1 MNIKKTIEI
10 IRNQTIGSHSY
21 IMKKLKEKDSFYVEL
36 FQSGLN
42 EDLTDLSLSFTVF
55 LLLASDNVEKVKKDH
70 VIKMFNHLKLNK
82 TGNLLFEDKN
92 ENKTYSLMERLS
104 DISKKVDL
112 LDISVLEKN
121 LIVEKIIKKDSL
133 LTLSELSKTDWLE
146 NYELNYN
153 AKEIIRL
160 FSQRSVNYKNL
171 FKIDKSRIIYDS
183 LKKNVLKELESLK
196 VLMTVEEVNN
206 LSKVFPKLITED
218 FKSEYLNKA
227 IKKLKSTIGKSE
239 QKKVKAFKSFTN
251 KVLVFLNTD
260 WENALLSV
268 KDSFHFNDL
277 LEDQKTEVL
286 TSDFGLSLN
295 CSFYLEDMGI
305 KSNKK
310 IIMEN
315 LLTLDKNKSI
325 FYRIFDLDK
334 NESTLEELIE
344 KITKGIYSDYII
356 KSFLSDRDHM
366 RLLTEYSD
374 FIGINNSGFYY
385 DSSFKES
392 VIRNLFLHSNEN
404 LEIDEYFFEI
414 LFLEFKR

>member
-42 EDLTDLSLSFTVF
+42 EDLTDLSFSFTVF
-55 LLLASDNVEKVKKDH
+55 LLLASDNLEQVKKDH

-82 TGNLLFEDKN
+82 TGNLLFEDKD
-92 ENKTYSLMERLS
+92 ENKTYLLMERLS

-146 NYELNYN
+146 DYELNYN
-153 AKEIIRL
+153 AKEIVRL
-160 FSQRSVNYKNL
+160 FSQRSVNYNNL
-171 FKIDKSRIIYDS
+171 FKIDKSTIIYDS
-183 LKKNVLKELESLK
+183 LKKNVLEELENLK
-196 VLMTVEEVNN
+196 ALMTVEEVNH
-206 LSKVFPKLITED
+206 LSKVFPELITED

-227 IKKLKSTIGKSE
+227 IKKLKSTIDKPK
-239 QKKVKAFKSFTN
+239 QKKAKAFKSFKN

-277 LEDQKTEVL
+277 FDVQKMEVL

-310 IIMEN
+310 IIIEN

-325 FYRIFDLDK
+325 FYRIFDLDPK
-334 NESTLEELIE
+334 TSTLEELIE
-344 KITKGIYSDYII
+344 KITRGIYSDYII
-356 KSFLSDRDHM
+356 KSFLSDKDHM
-366 RLLTEYSD
+366 RLLSEFSD
-374 FIGINNSGFYY
+374 FIGLNNNGFYY
-385 DSSFKES
+385 DANFKKT
-392 VIRNLFLHSNEN
+392 VIKNLFLHSNEN

-414 LFLEFKR
+414 LLLEIKR